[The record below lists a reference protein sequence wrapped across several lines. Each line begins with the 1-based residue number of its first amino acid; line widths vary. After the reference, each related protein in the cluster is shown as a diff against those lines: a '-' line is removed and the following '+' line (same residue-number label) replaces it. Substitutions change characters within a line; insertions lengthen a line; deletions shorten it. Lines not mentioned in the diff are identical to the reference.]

1 MKLIPKIQWY
11 FKLYRMFLSQYL
23 KAIMHSRTDFFIGF
37 FAFFL
42 IQFGG
47 IAFLALVFRQIP
59 SLLGWSFYQLLFI
72 YGFANIPR
80 GIDHMF
86 TDYLWILSGDVIV
99 HGEFDRYLL
108 RPIHP
113 LFQIIAQR
121 FQPDGIGEVIIG
133 ILLVIYASSKI
144 TISFTFSKIIL
155 MAIMLIFA
163 TLIYTSI
170 KLFLASL
177 AFWIKRSQSILF
189 MFYSISDFAKYP
201 ITIYH
206 KFIRSLI
213 TYIVPFALTAYIPA
227 SYFLGAATLL
237 ESLGLTALISIV
249 FMSIALYTFDRGMKR
264 YESAGN

>member
-1 MKLIPKIQWY
+1 MKLIQKIKWY
-11 FKLYRMFLSQYL
+11 FKLYGMFLSQYI

-59 SLLGWSFYQLLFI
+59 SLLGWSFYELLFI

-99 HGEFDRYLL
+99 HGEFDRYFL

-121 FQPDGIGEVIIG
+121 FQPDGIGEMVIG
-133 ILLVIYASSKI
+133 ILLVIYASGQAN
-144 TISFTFSKIIL
+144 ISFTPGKIIL
-155 MAIMLIFA
+155 MFIMILLA

-206 KFIRSLI
+206 KFIRTLI
-213 TYIVPFALTAYIPA
+213 TYIIPFALTAYIPA
-227 SYFLGAATLL
+227 SYFLGASSLI
-237 ESLGLTALISIV
+237 ESLGLTALISLTA
-249 FMSIALYTFDRGMKR
+249 MTIALFTFNRGMKR

>member
-1 MKLIPKIQWY
+1 MKIIQKIKWY
-11 FKLYRMFLSQYL
+11 FKLYGMFLSQYI

-59 SLLGWSFYQLLFI
+59 SLLGWSFYELLFI

-113 LFQIIAQR
+113 LFQIVAQR

-133 ILLVIYASSKI
+133 ILLVIYASSQAD
-144 TISFTFSKIIL
+144 ISFTFGK
-155 MAIMLIFA
+155 IMLMLIMILLA

-206 KFIRSLI
+206 KFIRTLI

-227 SYFLGAATLL
+227 SYFLGASSLL
-237 ESLGLTALISIV
+237 ESLGLTALISLIA
-249 FMSIALYTFDRGMKR
+249 MTIALFTFNCGMKR